1 VGDHALVVGLHADM
15 LADAISA
22 GLLDRCLAGKVNR
35 LDAGLVQNGGT
46 CSAWTHG
53 GLLFLI

>member
-1 VGDHALVVGLHADM
+1 M